1 MTVSVGQ
8 EAEIRRLYFAEHWK
22 RGTIVAQLG
31 VHDDV
36 VERVLGRPGPR
47 PKTALP
53 LLSPALE
60 PFVGF
65 LDETLSRYPR
75 LVGTRVFDMLCAR
88 GYTGSLRTLRRY
100 LRQNRPLP
108 RSEVFVRTTP
118 LIGEQSQ
125 FDWAQVGHLE
135 VPGGRRPLHLFVIV
149 LAYSRKCW
157 AELVLDLSAYSL
169 RRSLVRAA
177 AYFGGVAR
185 QWLSDNPKI
194 IVLEREG
201 DAVRFHPL
209 LLELSGML
217 HVAIRLCGVRKPQE
231 KGIVERLIRFFRER
245 FFAGRTIHSI
255 EEGNA
260 QLLDFISTIADERT
274 HPQWPDRRIREV
286 WEEERA
292 RLLPLPS
299 PLPPTELVLPIVAD
313 KTAFIRFDGNA
324 YSVPPDH
331 ARKTLLLVADDR
343 RIRLLDGKDEVASH
357 ERAWGRRERVEEPA
371 HRREILAQKRAAR
384 PAKGLDRLR
393 ARIPGFESLLDRW
406 ADAGRNLGSMTARTL
421 KVLDLYGEEAL
432 TQAVSKALQKGL
444 HDPGALATLCEQERI
459 AQDRPMPVSLEFADH
474 VRDRDVLP
482 HDLGG
487 YDG

>member
-1 MTVSVGQ
+1 
-8 EAEIRRLYFAEHWK
+8 
-22 RGTIVAQLG
+22 
-31 VHDDV
+31 
-36 VERVLGRPGPR
+36 
-47 PKTALP
+47 
-53 LLSPALE
+53 
-60 PFVGF
+60 
-65 LDETLSRYPR
+65 
-75 LVGTRVFDMLCAR
+75 
-88 GYTGSLRTLRRY
+88 
-100 LRQNRPLP
+100 
-108 RSEVFVRTTP
+108 
-118 LIGEQSQ
+118 
-125 FDWAQVGHLE
+125 
-135 VPGGRRPLHLFVIV
+135 
-149 LAYSRKCW
+149 
-157 AELVLDLSAYSL
+157 
-169 RRSLVRAA
+169 
-177 AYFGGVAR
+177 
-185 QWLSDNPKI
+185 
-194 IVLEREG
+194 
-201 DAVRFHPL
+201 
-209 LLELSGML
+209 
-217 HVAIRLCGVRKPQE
+217 
-231 KGIVERLIRFFRER
+231 
-245 FFAGRTIHSI
+245 
-255 EEGNA
+255 
-260 QLLDFISTIADERT
+260 
-274 HPQWPDRRIREV
+274 V

-343 RIRLLDGKDEVASH
+343 RIRLLDGKDEVANH